1 MTFPTNAPQGDQRRP
16 QRSLGAAQPPE
27 QAVTTPISPDEID
40 FSRLMEEQ
48 FQLALAEDEEQ
59 RAQQRAQQ
67 RRLRLYIIMGI
78 AAAVLI
84 LAFAVVATIFAW
96 WPVVLDI
103 VLILVVLLNGVLLG
117 FLAWAIITVIRT
129 IREMRAEI
137 TPLIASLADTA
148 TTVQETAKTT
158 TGRFGFG
165 PVVRTATLL
174 MSAAG
179 VARTLLGQGNT
190 PTRAAARQQR
200 REEIDQQI
208 AARTAQSAAQ
218 TPRRTQTS

>member
-1 MTFPTNAPQGDQRRP
+1 M
-16 QRSLGAAQPPE
+16 
-27 QAVTTPISPDEID
+27 TTPVSPDEID
-40 FSRLMEEQ
+40 FSQLMEEQ

-59 RAQQRAQQ
+59 RAQQR
-67 RRLRLYIIMGI
+67 RLHLYIIIGI

-84 LAFAVVATIFAW
+84 LAFAVVATIFGW
-96 WPVVLDI
+96 WPVVLDLVLVI
-103 VLILVVLLNGVLLG
+103 VVLINGVMLG
-117 FLAWAIITVIRT
+117 FLGWAILTVIHT

-137 TPLIASLADTA
+137 TPVIGSLAETA

-165 PVVRTATLL
+165 PVVRTTTLL

-179 VARTLLGQGNT
+179 VARTMLGSRRT

-200 REEIDQQI
+200 REEIEQQKAEQQKAGQ
-208 AARTAQSAAQ
+208 AAKEAGQAQSGRQ
-218 TPRRTQTS
+218 TP

>member
-16 QRSLGAAQPPE
+16 QRSAQPAE
-27 QAVTTPISPDEID
+27 QAVTTPVSPDEID

-59 RAQQRAQQ
+59 RAQQR
-67 RRLRLYIIMGI
+67 RLRLYIIIGI
-78 AAAVLI
+78 ATAVLI

-117 FLAWAIITVIRT
+117 FLAWAIITVLRT
-129 IREMRAEI
+129 IRAMRAEI

-158 TGRFGFG
+158 TGRFGIG

-179 VARTLLGQGNT
+179 VARTMLGQEKAS
-190 PTRAAARQQR
+190 TRAEARQQR
-200 REEIDQQI
+200 REEIEQQK
-208 AARTAQSAAQ
+208 ATQVANEAGQAQSGRQ
-218 TPRRTQTS
+218 TP

>member
-1 MTFPTNAPQGDQRRP
+1 M
-16 QRSLGAAQPPE
+16 
-27 QAVTTPISPDEID
+27 
-40 FSRLMEEQ
+40 
-48 FQLALAEDEEQ
+48 
-59 RAQQRAQQ
+59 
-67 RRLRLYIIMGI
+67 
-78 AAAVLI
+78 
-84 LAFAVVATIFAW
+84 
-96 WPVVLDI
+96 
-103 VLILVVLLNGVLLG
+103 LG
-117 FLAWAIITVIRT
+117 FLGWAIITVIRT

-137 TPLIASLADTA
+137 TPVIASLADTA

-165 PVVRTATLL
+165 PVVRTTTLL

-179 VARTLLGQGNT
+179 VARTMLGRGNT

>member
-16 QRSLGAAQPPE
+16 QRSAQPPE
-27 QAVTTPISPDEID
+27 QAVTAPVSPDEID

-48 FQLALAEDEEQ
+48 FQVAIAEEEEQ
-59 RAQQRAQQ
+59 LAQE
-67 RRLRLYIIMGI
+67 RRQRLYIIIGI

-84 LAFAVVATIFAW
+84 LAFAVVATIFGW

-103 VLILVVLLNGVLLG
+103 VLIVVVLINGVMLG
-117 FLAWAIITVIRT
+117 FLGWAILTVIRT
-129 IREMRAEI
+129 FREMRAEI
-137 TPLIASLADTA
+137 TPVIASLADTA

-165 PVVRTATLL
+165 PVVRTTTLL
-174 MSAAG
+174 MSAAD
-179 VARTLLGQGNT
+179 VARIMLGPRRA
-190 PTRAAARQQR
+190 PTRTEARQPR

>member
-1 MTFPTNAPQGDQRRP
+1 M
-16 QRSLGAAQPPE
+16 
-27 QAVTTPISPDEID
+27 TTPVSPDEID

-48 FQLALAEDEEQ
+48 FQVALAEDEEQ
-59 RAQQRAQQ
+59 RAQQR
-67 RRLRLYIIMGI
+67 RLRLYIIIGI

-84 LAFAVVATIFAW
+84 LAFAVVATIFGW
-96 WPVVLDI
+96 WPVVLDHRPRPRRPPQRRAA
-103 VLILVVLLNGVLLG
+103 GVSYAG
-117 FLAWAIITVIRT
+117 PSSTVIRT

-137 TPLIASLADTA
+137 TPVIASLADTA

-165 PVVRTATLL
+165 PVVRTTTLL

-179 VARTLLGQGNT
+179 VARTMLGPGKT
-190 PTRAAARQQR
+190 PTRAEARQQR